1 MAAKGSVK
9 MKKGAKPKAKG
20 AVVKK
25 SAKVSPAARR
35 AKAPVASVD
44 AKIKATVSE
53 DTLERLPGRVV
64 AFLMAVGTV
73 PEIRR
78 ALMERG
84 YTDAMHQQGWA
95 LLERV
100 AGRSSLAPPPV
111 AAETD
116 VAASVLK
123 TVDEAR
129 KALEEWAVVNFG
141 VADAVLKVHHPAQHA
156 YVFAE
161 LKAERGAKAVL
172 AVQKF
177 LARVESLG
185 KARKGAHADD
195 AKALALLGDRGIDEG
210 ARTSA
215 RELLDVV
222 QKGATPDDAASE
234 PPAAGES
241 AQAAKLELYA
251 WHREWSG
258 IAQSVIRRRDH
269 RIRLGI
275 AARRKPTKKAKAPG
289 GSPPEG

>member
-1 MAAKGSVK
+1 MAAKGATKV
-9 MKKGAKPKAKG
+9 KKGAKPRAKG
-20 AVVKK
+20 VVVKK

-35 AKAPVASVD
+35 AKAPVASAD
-44 AKIKATVSE
+44 ARVKVAVSE

-73 PEIRR
+73 PEIRA
-78 ALMERG
+78 ALMSRG
-84 YTDAMHQQGWA
+84 YTDAVHQQGWA

-111 AAETD
+111 APETD
-116 VAASVLK
+116 TAPSVLR

-141 VADAVLKVHHPAQHA
+141 VADTVLKVHHPAQHA
-156 YVFAE
+156 YVFDE
-161 LKAERGAKAVL
+161 LKAERGARAVL
-172 AVQKF
+172 AVQRF
-177 LARVESLG
+177 LTRVESLG

-195 AKALALLGDRGIDEG
+195 AKALALLGERGIDAASLG
-210 ARTSA
+210 DV
-215 RELLDVV
+215 RELLVVV
-222 QKGATPDDAASE
+222 QRGATPDAAAS
-234 PPAAGES
+234 AAPVAGDS
-241 AQAAKLELYA
+241 SQPAKLALYA

-275 AARRKPTKKAKAPG
+275 ASRRKPTKKAPTP
-289 GSPPEG
+289 SRPPEG